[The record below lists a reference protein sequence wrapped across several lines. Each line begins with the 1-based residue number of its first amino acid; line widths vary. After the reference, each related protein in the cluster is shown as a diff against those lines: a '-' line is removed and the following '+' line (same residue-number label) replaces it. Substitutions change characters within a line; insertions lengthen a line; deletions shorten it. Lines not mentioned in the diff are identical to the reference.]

1 MKKRSFINFRFTLTL
16 DSPQLRRTAMPLIG
30 SCEDD
35 KRILLFMTIEGFV
48 ALVFLVICTASAA
61 ACTSCAIRKKS
72 ARGQILIT
80 TSL

>member
-1 MKKRSFINFRFTLTL
+1 MLLGSFENFRFTLTL
-16 DSPQLRRTAMPLIG
+16 DSPQLRRTAMPHIG

-35 KRILLFMTIEGFV
+35 KRIFLFMVIEGFIGV
-48 ALVFLVICTASAA
+48 AILVICTATAA

-72 ARGQILIT
+72 AKGEIIYE